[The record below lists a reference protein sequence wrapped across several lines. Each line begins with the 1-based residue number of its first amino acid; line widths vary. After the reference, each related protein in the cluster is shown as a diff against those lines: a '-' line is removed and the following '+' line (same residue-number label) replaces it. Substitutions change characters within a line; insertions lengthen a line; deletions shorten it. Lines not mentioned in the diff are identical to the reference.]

1 MRRFGSSLRRGRVSL
16 YFSTDTNNRAERT
29 NRLALEPIT
38 PCNND
43 VSSHNQKIQTS
54 LDSTKA
60 VPLVFN
66 DLSALVARQDQ
77 LAWEPFL
84 EGVERHW
91 IYRDA
96 DQGPAAA
103 LLRFRPGSRVPL
115 HEHLGYEHI
124 FVLNGSQTDE
134 NGTLRVGS
142 LMIHPP
148 GTRHSIV
155 SEEGCLVLAI
165 YEKRVRFVDPQTPAD
180 S

>member
-1 MRRFGSSLRRGRVSL
+1 M
-16 YFSTDTNNRAERT
+16 
-29 NRLALEPIT
+29 
-38 PCNND
+38 
-43 VSSHNQKIQTS
+43 SSHDQKFQTS

-60 VPLVFN
+60 APLVFN
-66 DLSALVARQDQ
+66 DLSDLVARQDQ

-96 DQGPAAA
+96 DQDPAAA

-124 FVLNGSQTDE
+124 FVLSGSQTDE
-134 NGTLRVGS
+134 NGTIRAGS

-165 YEKRVRFVDPQTPAD
+165 YEKRVRFVDAQKPAG